1 MQHLCAARCLA
12 QKHKPGKDEG
22 EGRTCFPCQTHSLL
36 VAHTLI
42 FPVDQPPPVYKVRS
56 MHLLQ
61 QSHSFY
67 LFSFCLF
74 TLCLE
79 NVNGCKR

>member
-22 EGRTCFPCQTHSLL
+22 EGRTCFPCQTDSLL

-42 FPVDQPPPVYKVRS
+42 FPVDQPG
-56 MHLLQ
+56 
-61 QSHSFY
+61 F
-67 LFSFCLF
+67 
-74 TLCLE
+74 
-79 NVNGCKR
+79 